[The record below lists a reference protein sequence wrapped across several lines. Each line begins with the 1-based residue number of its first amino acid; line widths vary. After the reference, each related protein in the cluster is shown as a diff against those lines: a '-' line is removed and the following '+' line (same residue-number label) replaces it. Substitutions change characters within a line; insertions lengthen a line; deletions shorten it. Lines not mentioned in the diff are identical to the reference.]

1 MPRISIVIP
10 NYNHAAYIVEALD
23 HVANQTFQ
31 DFEVIVVDD
40 GSTDASVE
48 VVSQHRLPLTV
59 LRSEHK
65 GPAAARNKG
74 IAASDSEYI
83 AFMDADDLCQ
93 SRRLELQVQKLEN
106 EKLDMVASA
115 LSFIDAQGC
124 PIPGLWAC
132 PPHARRNYWASLVE
146 RNWIG
151 TPSVML
157 RRSILPSTGVFDEK
171 FTHAED
177 YDLWLRVGR
186 SHSIGFI
193 ETPLIQCR
201 RHESNTSRN
210 TESHKYFE
218 RKALQK
224 IDPAEAYEAFARLYP
239 AEHERDESWI
249 GFLLR
254 SANPRFLDE
263 AHRALAR
270 NPRSSVV
277 RFALG
282 VFHFDSG
289 NYERSRATFLGI
301 PEQDAASIHNAGV
314 TSALCG
320 DFAFARL
327 KLTDALR
334 VRPEYYDARCNLEA
348 LRSGEP
354 LRLTRRPLR
363 TDLIP
368 IRN

>member
-1 MPRISIVIP
+1 MPRVSVVIP
-10 NYNHAAYIVEALD
+10 NYNHAAYIVAALD

-31 DFEVIVVDD
+31 DWDVIVVDD
-40 GSTDASVE
+40 GSTDASLE
-48 VVSQHRLPLTV
+48 ILEEYQQRLTV

-65 GPAAARNKG
+65 GPAAARNLG

-83 AFMDADDLCQ
+83 AFMDADDLCE
-93 SRRLELQVQKLEN
+93 SRRFELQVQKLEN
-106 EKLDMVASA
+106 EKLDLVATA

-124 PIPGLWAC
+124 PLPGLWTC
-132 PPHARRNYWASLVE
+132 PPHAHRDYWASLIE

-151 TPSVML
+151 TPSVIL
-157 RRSILPSTGVFDEK
+157 RRSILTSTGMFDEK

-193 ETPLIQCR
+193 EAPLIQCR
-201 RHESNTSRN
+201 RHAANTSRD

-218 RKALQK
+218 QEALQK
-224 IDPAEAYEAFARLYP
+224 LDASEACEAFARLYP
-239 AEHERDESWI
+239 AGQERDEAWI

-254 SANPRFLDE
+254 SASPRFLDE
-263 AHRALAR
+263 AHRAVAR

-282 VFHFDSG
+282 VFHYDSG

-301 PEQDAASIHNAGV
+301 PEQNAASIHNAGV

-334 VRPEYYDARCNLEA
+334 ARPEYYDARYNLEA
-348 LRSGEP
+348 LKSGNP

-363 TDLIP
+363 SDLIP
-368 IRN
+368 IGS